1 MLPISPPIAPMLA
14 RARDEIPRGAGW
26 VYEPKW
32 DGFRVVAFLS
42 SEGEPYLCSRNGQPL
57 QRYFPELLP
66 ALSNALPAQCV
77 VDGEIIIATERGLDF
92 DLLQMRL
99 HPAASRVQKLSVATP
114 ASVVLFD
121 MLVDGDQDLMAE
133 PLQVRRGALGAALRS
148 HPAVRLTPQTADPD
162 EAASWFQRYEGA
174 GCDGVV
180 AKQLDQVYA
189 PGKRTMIKIKH
200 ARTIDCVVGGYRSSK
215 DSAVGGDAIGS
226 LLLGLYD
233 AEGVFHFVGHTSAF
247 SAEQRREVFTKVQPL
262 VEESGFGEGRTP
274 GGPSRWSAGKDLSWT
289 SLRPE
294 LVCEVAFERLQA
306 QRFRH
311 ASRFLRWRPDKDP
324 AECDF
329 AQLEPPE
336 AFDLE
341 EIFQPG

>member
-1 MLPISPPIAPMLA
+1 MLPFSPPLAPMLSKGK
-14 RARDEIPRGAGW
+14 DEIPRGEGW

-32 DGFRVVAFLS
+32 DGFRVIAFQS
-42 SEGEPYLCSRNGQPL
+42 PGQETYLCSRNGQPL

-66 ALSNALPAQCV
+66 MLQEALPEECV
-77 VDGEIIIATERGLDF
+77 VDGEIIIATDRGLDF

-99 HPAASRVQKLSVATP
+99 HPAASRVKKLAGETP

-121 MLVDGDQDLMAE
+121 MLAEGQSDLRGE
-133 PLQVRRGALGAALRS
+133 PFSARRAALSAAIRD
-148 HPAVRLTPQTADPD
+148 HPSIHLTPQTTDPD
-162 EAASWFQRYEGA
+162 EAASWFVKYEGA

-180 AKQLDQVYA
+180 AKQVGQVYA

-200 ARTIDCVVGGYRSSK
+200 ERTVDVVVGGYRESK
-215 DSAVGGDAIGS
+215 DGAVGTGIGS

-233 AEGVFHFVGHTSAF
+233 EAGIFHFVGHTSSF
-247 SAEQRREVFTKVQPL
+247 SAEKRREVFQQLQPL
-262 VEESGFGEGRTP
+262 VEDSGFGEGRTP
-274 GGPSRWSAGKDLSWT
+274 GGPSRWSAGKDLNWT
-289 SLRPE
+289 SVRPE

-311 ASRFLRWRPDKDP
+311 ASRFLRWRTDKDP
-324 AECDF
+324 VECDF

-336 AFDLE
+336 NFDLE
-341 EIFQPG
+341 QIFA

>member
-1 MLPISPPIAPMLA
+1 MLPISPPIAPMLSKG
-14 RARDEIPRGAGW
+14 RDEIPRGAGW

-42 SEGEPYLCSRNGQPL
+42 PDSDPYLCSRNGQPL

-66 ALSNALPAQCV
+66 ALQAALPAQCV
-77 VDGEIIIATERGLDF
+77 VDGEIIIATDRGLDF

-99 HPAASRVQKLSVATP
+99 HPAASRVEKLSRETP

-121 MLVDGDQDLMAE
+121 MLVDGERDIQGE
-133 PLQVRRGALGAALRS
+133 PLSARRAALSAALRE
-148 HPAVRLTPQTADPD
+148 HPQVRLTPQTADPD
-162 EAASWFQRYEGA
+162 EAESWFQRYEGA

-180 AKQLDQVYA
+180 AKQMDQVYA

-200 ARTIDCVVGGYRSSK
+200 ARTCDCVVGGYRTSK
-215 DSAVGGDAIGS
+215 DDAVGADGIGS

-233 AEGVFHFVGHTSAF
+233 DAGVFHFVGHTSSF
-247 SAEQRREVFTKVQPL
+247 SAEARREVFQKLQPL
-262 VEESGFGEGRTP
+262 VEDSGFGEGRTP
-274 GGPSRWSAGKDLSWT
+274 GGPSRWSGGKDLSWT
-289 SLRPE
+289 SVRPE
-294 LVCEVAFERLQA
+294 LVCEVAFERLQG

-311 ASRFLRWRPDKDP
+311 ASRFLRWRSDKDP
-324 AECDF
+324 VTCDF

-336 AFDLE
+336 AFDLDQ
-341 EIFQPG
+341 IFA